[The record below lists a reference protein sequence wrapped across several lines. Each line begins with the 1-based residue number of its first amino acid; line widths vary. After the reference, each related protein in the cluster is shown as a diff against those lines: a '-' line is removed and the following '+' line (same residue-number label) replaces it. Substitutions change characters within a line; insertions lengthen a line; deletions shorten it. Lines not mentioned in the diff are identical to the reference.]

1 VNTIRAFIAID
12 LPEVVRQELASI
24 SYDLNL
30 KVPNKSIRWVRP
42 ENIHLTLK
50 FLGDT
55 KVEILNQ
62 ISGGLDRV
70 GGDNPQIDLNLN
82 KLGCFPNPRRPRIVW
97 VDVNGDLD
105 SLLLLQKM
113 IDQMLNPIGWE
124 LDKRKFHPHL
134 TLGRVKNSLQV
145 EGSGLPWGSQVKP
158 VTFTVDSLKLYE
170 SVLKSSGAV
179 YSIRHISQLGGQKG
193 SSSNS

>member
-1 VNTIRAFIAID
+1 FIAID

-55 KVEILNQ
+55 TVERLNQ

-105 SLLLLQKM
+105 S
-113 IDQMLNPIGWE
+113 IGWE